1 MQPSTLYPEYVQD
14 SLHKKEV
21 AGGALSAGLLN
32 SMVSTSYVSSL
43 LFLRANVIFYFFCDI
58 PQIFKLSCSD
68 IHPNESILSTFA
80 DVNMIGNLLVIL
92 TSYSYILFSIF
103 HMHSGEGRHKSF
115 STCAHLTAIILFY
128 STAIYTYLRPTSSY
142 SLNQDKVASVFYTVV
157 IPMLNP
163 LIYSLRNKDVK
174 KALCNVITRK
184 RVP

>member
-43 LFLRANVIFYFFCDI
+43 LFLRANVIFYFCDI
-58 PQIFKLSCSD
+58 PPIFKLSCSD

-80 DVNMIGNLLVIL
+80 DVSMVGNLLVIL

-103 HMHSGEGRHKSF
+103 HMHSGEGRQRHKAF
-115 STCAHLTAIILFY
+115 STCASPLRAIILFY
-128 STAIYTYLRPTSSY
+128 SIAIYTYLRSTSSY
-142 SLNQDKVASVFYTVV
+142 SLNQNKVASMFYTVV

-163 LIYSLRNKDVK
+163 FIYSLRNKE
-174 KALCNVITRK
+174 VIRPYGT
-184 RVP
+184 